1 MLEALRPLEGGESFE
16 GGRAPGGQSR
26 WSAGKETAWVALEPV
41 LVCEVTIDR
50 MQYGRFRHAAS
61 FVRWRD
67 DREPALVHVRA
78 APGAEPPAWP
88 EAGLPRPFSQPVL
101 AAASG
106 SQGQALFA
114 LEGFTRPV
122 RRRP

>member
-1 MLEALRPLEGGESFE
+1 MLEVLRPLEGGESFE

-50 MQYGRFRHAAS
+50 IQYGRFRHAAT

-67 DREPALVHVRA
+67 DRDPKSCTFEQL
-78 APGAEPPAWP
+78 PGAEPPAWP
-88 EAGLPRPFSQPVL
+88 ENV
-101 AAASG
+101 
-106 SQGQALFA
+106 
-114 LEGFTRPV
+114 
-122 RRRP
+122 